1 VRGTPAVRL
10 EPYDSAL
17 DIALDEVLLDVARP
31 AARVWTPRG
40 RAVVIGIASK
50 AGYEVR
56 LERAR
61 AEGVPVRRRFSGGAA
76 VLLSPEVVC
85 FGLVFPY
92 AAYEKAGS
100 IGGAYRLA
108 TSLVAKAL
116 GELGAEPVFEPPG
129 DLAVRG
135 RGMAERKIVGF
146 AQARRRTAALVHG
159 VAPVSL
165 DGAELD
171 RLLGPPAKEPAY
183 RRGRP
188 HSEFVTD
195 LRTEL
200 GTRETAG
207 VERALAE
214 ALAGEGAHEQDFT
227 PEEMERARSLV
238 EEKYSKDEWNLR
250 R

>member
-1 VRGTPAVRL
+1 MRGTPAVRC
-10 EPYDSAL
+10 EPYDPAL
-17 DIALDEVLLDVARP
+17 DIALDEVLLDLARP

-40 RAVVIGIASK
+40 RALVIGIASK
-50 AGYEVR
+50 AGDEVK

-61 AEGVPVRRRFSGGAA
+61 REGVPVRRRFSGGAA

-85 FGLVFPY
+85 FSVVFPY
-92 AAYEKAGS
+92 AEYRDAGT

-108 TSLVAKAL
+108 TSLVASAL
-116 GELGAEPVFEPPG
+116 AELGVEPAFEPPG

-135 RGMAERKIVGF
+135 RRMTERKIVGF
-146 AQARRRTAALVHG
+146 AQARRRGAALVHG

-183 RRGRP
+183 RTGRS

-200 GTRETAG
+200 GACETAA
-207 VERALAE
+207 VERGLAE
-214 ALAGEGAHEQDFT
+214 AIAGGGAAGQGFT
-227 PEEMERARSLV
+227 PEEMERARALV

>member
-1 VRGTPAVRL
+1 MRGTPAVRR
-10 EPYDSAL
+10 EPYDPAL
-17 DIALDEVLLDVARP
+17 DIAFDEVLLDLARP
-31 AARVWTPRG
+31 AARVWTPNG

-50 AGYEVR
+50 AGDEVE

-61 AEGVPVRRRFSGGAA
+61 QEGIPVRRRFSGGAA

-85 FGLVFPY
+85 FGVVFPY
-92 AAYEKAGS
+92 AEYEDAGT

-108 TSLVAKAL
+108 TSLVANAL
-116 GELGAEPVFEPPG
+116 AELGVEPAFEPPG

-135 RGMAERKIVGF
+135 RKIVGF
-146 AQARRRTAALVHG
+146 AQARRRRAALVHG

-171 RLLGPPAKEPAY
+171 RLLSSPAKEPAY

-195 LRTEL
+195 LRREL
-200 GTRETAG
+200 GSCETAG
-207 VERALAE
+207 VERGLAG
-214 ALAGEGAHEQDFT
+214 ALAGEGASEQGFT
-227 PEEMERARSLV
+227 PEEMERARALV